1 MVGVLG
7 TCKKLVKRLIPGR
20 CKVRY
25 ILQLLVALSL
35 TTPHALA
42 QTKTYIHRAPDGT
55 VTFSDFPM
63 QDGDLGRQSYS
74 STTKPASIVNPCLGL
89 SRKRLTER
97 GNRLNSQFIQA
108 ADLSGIDA
116 ALIKAVARA
125 ESCFDPQAVSSAG
138 AKGLMQLMPATADEL
153 GVKNIFNLKENLRA
167 GAAYLARMLNR
178 YADDLDLALAAYN
191 AGPGNVD
198 KYNGIPPFAETKK
211 YIRSVKAFKQQYSP
225 LRARN
230 NLTLSDY

>member
-1 MVGVLG
+1 
-7 TCKKLVKRLIPGR
+7 
-20 CKVRY
+20 VRY
-25 ILQLLVALSL
+25 VLQLLAALIL
-35 TTPHALA
+35 ATPHAMA
-42 QTKTYIHRAPDGT
+42 QTQTYIHRAPDGT
-55 VTFSDFPM
+55 VTFSDYPM
-63 QDGDLGRQSYS
+63 QNGDLGRKSYS

-89 SRKRLTER
+89 SRTRLAER
-97 GNRLNSQFIQA
+97 GNRLNSKFIQA
-108 ADLSGIDA
+108 ADAYGIDA

-125 ESCFDPQAVSSAG
+125 ESCFDPQAISSAG

-153 GVKNIFNLKENLRA
+153 GVDNIFNLDENLRA

-178 YADDLDLALAAYN
+178 YSDDLDFALAAYN

-198 KYNGIPPFAETKK
+198 KYNGIPPFAETQK